1 MLRANS
7 SLSLRIGANTFF
19 GGGRDKLGDS
29 EILGEPKLFS
39 LGEER
44 IVGSIVGG
52 KEGMTGEWVVSPS

>member
-1 MLRANS
+1 M
-7 SLSLRIGANTFF
+7 
-19 GGGRDKLGDS
+19 GDS
-29 EILGEPKLFS
+29 EIVGEPKLFS

>member
-1 MLRANS
+1 MA
-7 SLSLRIGANTFF
+7 
-19 GGGRDKLGDS
+19 DS

-39 LGEER
+39 LGEGR